1 MPVAAYR
8 FQTVRAKRLFLT
20 DSVRQPQNSTV
31 VEIKTMRFL
40 LMVLIVGMVYRSAF
54 AQDRSHG
61 RSMVITREGI
71 VATSYVQA
79 SVAGA
84 QVLAKGGSA
93 VDAAIA
99 ANAVLGVAEPMMN
112 GMGGDLFAIY
122 WEAKTGKLYGLNA
135 SGWAPQGLTVEHLR
149 AKGASSMPESGIDT
163 VTVPGAVAGWSAL
176 HARFGRLPWKDL
188 FQPAIFYAGQGYAVP
203 EVIQAY
209 WQTSADWIA
218 GDPESRR
225 VFLPNGRAPEVGQ
238 IFRNPDLAKAL
249 SVVAQDGPGAFYKG
263 EIAKAILSTSQSL
276 GGTMSADDLAQFSP
290 EWVDPIS
297 TTYRG
302 WTIYELPPNGQGM
315 AALEMLNIMEASP
328 ASPDGP
334 SSVAELHKKI
344 EAMKLAYAD
353 LYRYNADPRFARVP
367 VKGILSKE
375 YAKQRAVLINP
386 DRANC
391 EVAAGNPPGSD
402 TTYLSVVDREGNIV
416 SLIQSNYDAFGS
428 GITVRGMG
436 FVLQSRGALFSLD
449 PSSPNV
455 LAPRKRPFHTIIP
468 AFMERGDV
476 HIGFGIMGGPNQPVA
491 HAQFVSNVVDYG
503 MNIQAALDAA
513 RFTVSPKRGCNVV
526 IESRVKPEVLKKLSA
541 MGHEFEVEREYSTA
555 MGRGQAVLHD
565 SKAKVN
571 YGASDPRADGSAE
584 PEPLVTK
591 SQVNFHNTE
600 VTLACRREW

>member
-1 MPVAAYR
+1 MTEPGP
-8 FQTVRAKRLFLT
+8 
-20 DSVRQPQNSTV
+20 QPQNATV
-31 VEIKTMRFL
+31 IKMNFMRCFL
-40 LMVLIVGMVYRSAF
+40 VLLIVGMVYRSLAF
-54 AQDRSHG
+54 SQDRSHA

-122 WEAKTGKLYGLNA
+122 WDAKTSKLYGLNA
-135 SGWAPQGLTVEHLR
+135 SGWAPKALTVEHL
-149 AKGASSMPESGIDT
+149 KSKDVTSMPESGIDT
-163 VTVPGAVAGWSAL
+163 VTVPGAVAGWGAL
-176 HARFGRLPWKDL
+176 HSRFGRRPWKDL
-188 FQPAIFYAGQGYAVP
+188 FQSAIYYAEHGYPVP
-203 EVIQAY
+203 EVIHAY
-209 WQTSADWIA
+209 WQTSVDWIT
-218 GDPESRR
+218 GDAESRR
-225 VFLPNGRAPEVGQ
+225 IFLPDGKAPDVGQ
-238 IFRNPDLAKAL
+238 VFHNPDLAKAL
-249 SVVAQDGPGAFYKG
+249 RLVAQEGAEAFYKG
-263 EIAKAILSTSQSL
+263 EIARAILDTSHAL

-315 AALEMLNIMEASP
+315 AALEMLNIMETLP

-334 SSVAELHKKI
+334 LSVAELHKKI

-353 LYRYNADPRFARVP
+353 LYRYNADPRFAKVP
-367 VKGILSKE
+367 LSGLLSKP
-375 YAKQRAVLINP
+375 YAKERAALIKP
-386 DRANC
+386 DRATC
-391 EVAAGNPPGSD
+391 EVSFGKPPGSD

-428 GITVRGMG
+428 GITTRGMG

-449 PSSPNV
+449 AASPNV

-468 AFMERGDV
+468 AFMERGDI

-491 HAQFVSNVVDYG
+491 HAQFVSNIVDYG
-503 MNIQAALDAA
+503 MNIQAALDNA
-513 RFTVSPKRGCNVV
+513 RFTVSPKRGCNAV
-526 IESRVKPEVLKKLSA
+526 IENRVKPEVLTKLTS
-541 MGHEFEVEREYSTA
+541 MGHEFQVEREYSTA
-555 MGRGQAVLHD
+555 MGRGQAVLRD
-565 SKAKVN
+565 SKSKLN

-584 PEPLVTK
+584 PQPPPM
-591 SQVNFHNTE
+591 
-600 VTLACRREW
+600 